1 MATLAACAPIS
12 VDVLPGRS
20 MDENVIELAHDDT

>member
-12 VDVLPGRS
+12 VDVLHGRS